1 MAGADLQAASMDLLQ
16 GFRAALRAL
25 GNPKVFAG
33 GVQLIADTSSS
44 TMPSPPPKALYQ
56 RHFDVVFLD
65 AHGWNNFGA
74 HVSRSQ
80 LAEVWQQCHLTVRL
94 ITASGWLFCRVGDIC
109 TGCCRRNMLPS

>member
-33 GVQLIADTSSS
+33 GVQLTADTIS

-65 AHGWNNFGA
+65 AHGWNSFGA

-80 LAEVWQQCHLTVRL
+80 LAEVRQQCHLTLRL
-94 ITASGWLFCRVGDIC
+94 MIASGRLFCRVGDMC
-109 TGCCRRNMLPS
+109 TGCCRRNMQPS